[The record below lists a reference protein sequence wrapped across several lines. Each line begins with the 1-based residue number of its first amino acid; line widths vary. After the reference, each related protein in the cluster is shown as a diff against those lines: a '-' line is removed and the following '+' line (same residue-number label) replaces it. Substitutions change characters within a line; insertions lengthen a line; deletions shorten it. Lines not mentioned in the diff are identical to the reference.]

1 MDRLGFDLDDGA
13 MMSVATSKAAGE
25 AGSSG
30 TEASAA
36 GNQVATPQSLSAQE
50 ARRQSIQTCLQS
62 LVHACHCRDANCRM
76 VTCQKMKRLI
86 QHSVACRRKN
96 AGGCPVCKQLIALCC
111 YHAKTCELPKCP
123 VPFCCAI
130 RQKLERQRAEQR
142 FKQMQLMRRRM
153 ALMQRG
159 LSYDPAAV
167 TPSSAGSGHVQS
179 APVGGSVVPIEASVS
194 PAVTSP
200 SNVVMQ
206 DPSAS
211 VRFAAPIGK
220 AFPPQSG
227 GKHGFG
233 MKPCGGYNMQTYYDQ
248 QQMQRQQQFAVDGR
262 RSNNATPDAYGR
274 VTPRGMNQGHDTSS
288 AGGLMMGSGP
298 PPGDMAAGGPGH
310 SASDVV
316 RNDVSAG
323 NGGHSQLAL
332 QQLITTLKNPTS
344 PQQRQ
349 EVLTLLKS
357 NPQLMASFIQVNG
370 ADGFT

>member
-1 MDRLGFDLDDGA
+1 MDRLGFDLDEGPTL
-13 MMSVATSKAAGE
+13 SVAASNAAAE
-25 AGSSG
+25 ASNSG
-30 TEASAA
+30 TDASGA
-36 GNQVATPQSLSAQE
+36 GNQVATSQSLSAQE

-159 LSYDPAAV
+159 LSYDPAAA
-167 TPSSAGSGHVQS
+167 TSSSAGSNLVQS
-179 APVGGSVVPIEASVS
+179 APVGGPVVKMETSVS

-200 SNVVMQ
+200 SNVMIQ

-211 VRFAAPIGK
+211 VRFAAPVGK
-220 AFPPQSG
+220 ILPPQTG

-233 MKPCGGYNMQTYYDQ
+233 MKPYGGYNTQTYYDQ
-248 QQMQRQQQFAVDGR
+248 QQMQRQQFTVDGR
-262 RSNNATPDAYGR
+262 RSNSTTPDAYGR
-274 VTPRGMNQGHDTSS
+274 VTPRGMNQGHDTSP
-288 AGGLMMGSGP
+288 AGGHMMGAAP
-298 PPGDMAAGGPGH
+298 PPGDMSAGGPGH
-310 SASDVV
+310 PTSDVV
-316 RNDVSAG
+316 RNDVSTG
-323 NGGHSQLAL
+323 GGGHNQLAL

-357 NPQLMASFIQVNG
+357 NPQLMASFIQVNWHRL
-370 ADGFT
+370 F